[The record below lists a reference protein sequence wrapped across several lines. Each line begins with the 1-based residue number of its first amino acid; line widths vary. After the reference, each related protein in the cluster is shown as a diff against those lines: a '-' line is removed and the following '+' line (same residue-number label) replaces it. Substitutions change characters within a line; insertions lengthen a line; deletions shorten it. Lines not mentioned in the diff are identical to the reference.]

1 MVNHRILS
9 FCGVLAPI
17 VFIFTT
23 LLGGALRPGYS
34 LLTETISEL
43 FSPGSPNKPLLDSLH
58 TTYALLFTLFGFGVL
73 RFVQRVGKALRT
85 GRTGAVLLIA
95 AGLLSVTTATIFP
108 QDPWGTP
115 PTVPGRL
122 HMQVSGTLALLTV
135 ASMVLLGIWFNQVGL
150 FSGFRTYSFIT
161 AGASLLGAGL
171 FVALMDGPWMG
182 LGERVAALIG
192 FQWTVTLAW
201 WIFSNGDTAADG

>member
-1 MVNHRILS
+1 MGQRFLS
-9 FCGVLAPI
+9 LCGVLAPA

-23 LLGGALRPGYS
+23 ILGGALRPGYS
-34 LLTETISEL
+34 HLSETISEL
-43 FSPGSPNKPLLDSLH
+43 FSPGSPNKPLLDGLH

-73 RFVQRVGKALRT
+73 QFVQRVREAVRI

-95 AGLLSVTTATIFP
+95 AGLLSLTTATIFP

-122 HMQVSGTLALLTV
+122 HLQITGTLALLTV
-135 ASMVLLGIWFNQVGL
+135 IAMVLLGVWFNRVGL
-150 FSGFRTYSFIT
+150 FPGFRTYSFVT
-161 AGASLLGAGL
+161 AGASLLCAGL
-171 FVALMDGPWMG
+171 FAALMNGPWMG

-201 WIFSNGDTAADG
+201 WIFSKGEFPAADR